1 MCDRVRCSRSYSRLD
16 LPDNIYNWIVAFF
29 RDRKHC
35 TRFNETISKF
45 CSILASI
52 IQGSVIGPVSYVVTA
67 SDLHPAVSGN
77 TIDKYADDT
86 YLIIPAVN
94 SGSCGTEIT
103 RVEKWAAANN
113 LSLNRSKSVE
123 IVFVAPRSKRVVSI
137 PPPEVSGFQRV
148 DSIKILG
155 VTISRKFSL
164 SDHVDHLLAAGA
176 QSLFAMRTLRQ
187 HGLPTDALHH
197 VFQAT
202 VITRLSYASPAWWGF
217 ANADDKA
224 RLEAF
229 LSRSV
234 RFGYR
239 DASSPTLKSICG
251 EADDELFNKVA
262 RNPRHLLHGILPPAR
277 DNHYELR
284 VRRHNLTLPIRSTTL
299 MDCNFTAR
307 MLYKDMNYSSYSQ
320 INRID

>member
-1 MCDRVRCSRSYSRLD
+1 MLEKYSRLD

-52 IQGSVIGPVSYVVTA
+52 IEGSVIGPVSYVVTA

-113 LSLNRSKSVE
+113 LSLNCSKSVE

-137 PPPEVSGFQRV
+137 PPPEVSGFQQV

-224 RLEAF
+224 PSGSF
-229 LSRSV
+229 PKPLSS
-234 RFGYR
+234 F
-239 DASSPTLKSICG
+239 
-251 EADDELFNKVA
+251 
-262 RNPRHLLHGILPPAR
+262 
-277 DNHYELR
+277 
-284 VRRHNLTLPIRSTTL
+284 
-299 MDCNFTAR
+299 
-307 MLYKDMNYSSYSQ
+307 
-320 INRID
+320 RIP